1 MSATAGKDAYG
12 SLLGDIAA
20 GVALHYDNDASAD
33 PDLDLLTG
41 DERYARGLVKLAALG
56 DLESTRILGDA
67 ISRIARARAAGDREE
82 ADSAWEQ
89 AVSAVRTTRLWNQH
103 ASRQHLPVP

>member
-1 MSATAGKDAYG
+1 MSTTTKSDAYG

-20 GVALHYDNDASAD
+20 GVGLHYDNDGTTD

-67 ISRIARARAAGDREE
+67 ISRIARAHADGDRAE
-82 ADSAWEQ
+82 AVSAWEQ
-89 AVSAVRTTRLWNQH
+89 AVSAVRATR
-103 ASRQHLPVP
+103 

>member
-1 MSATAGKDAYG
+1 MSARPESDAYG

-20 GVALHYDNDASAD
+20 GVALHYDNDGSSD

-67 ISRIARARAAGDREE
+67 ISRIARARADGDR
-82 ADSAWEQ
+82 AQAVSAWEQ
-89 AVSAVRTTRLWNQH
+89 AVSAVRTTR
-103 ASRQHLPVP
+103 